1 MSSQPVALCLVKGIQ
16 FDAAL
21 HSVAAFS
28 IAIAVGATNLAIF
41 VTGLGHWPLATRL
54 LFAGHHFSDIS
65 STDGEFDY
73 GSLIRFELGIRSDKV
88 N

>member
-1 MSSQPVALCLVKGIQ
+1 MSSQPVALCLVKEIQ
-16 FDAAL
+16 HDAAL

-28 IAIAVGATNLAIF
+28 IAIAVATNLAIF